1 MKLELNLEN
10 VKTVVRFLRT
20 IRHDTLFS
28 ALILNEKI
36 DYLQE
41 LEDLTEKD
49 IEFLKELYEEYIED
63 DTITGLL
70 DIQRLVDKYSEIED

>member
-1 MKLELNLEN
+1 MKLDLNVEN
-10 VKTVVRFLRT
+10 VKTGVRFLRT